1 MSRACGNNIEHAH
14 GTRIKKTRKYKE
26 APQMGG
32 TALGLCLLYVGIVLI
47 NNGVC
52 RLQNVDGRSAAVMNI
67 FTGGISVVVNIFAIA
82 SGNYYAAA
90 TGLLFGL
97 TYLFSA
103 LNSIFKLDVRP
114 YGWFS
119 LFVAVN
125 TIPCAVIDR
134 ADARMVL
141 IWLAWGVL
149 WLTGFIE
156 CVLKKDLKKF
166 VPALAIAEGIATAWI
181 PGFMML
187 AGVW

>member
-1 MSRACGNNIEHAH
+1 M
-14 GTRIKKTRKYKE
+14 
-26 APQMGG
+26 G

-52 RLQNVDGRSAAVMNI
+52 RLQKVQGKAPAVMNL
-67 FTGGISVVVNIFAIA
+67 FTGFVSVVVNVIAIA
-82 SGNYYAAA
+82 SGDYYAAA
-90 TGLLFGL
+90 TGLLFGF

-103 LNSIFKLDVRP
+103 LNNLLALDTKP

-125 TIPCAVIDR
+125 TIPCAYIDR
-134 ADARMVL
+134 ADWRMVV

-166 VPALAIAEGIATAWI
+166 VPALAIAEGIFTAWI

-187 AGVW
+187 SGAW